1 MLSRW
6 PVPALLAALASA
18 GPARADVTMHPLF
31 TDNMVLQQQAKV
43 PVWGKAAPG
52 EDVAVT
58 LFDGKMKTGEGT
70 AKADDKGD
78 WKVTLEPQKAGT
90 TYRLEVKGKTDVT
103 LSNVAVGE
111 VWVCSGQSNME
122 WSVNASGEADTV
134 KQGALNANLRLF
146 TVAPKVSGKPIDD
159 YAELKHLSGW
169 TTCKP
174 ENVGGFSACAYHF
187 GQTIQKALNVPV
199 GLIHSSWGGTL
210 CEAWTSH
217 DGLDAVDP
225 LKYLA
230 AAGKKAENTPPKLRS
245 AGGANPNVPTVL
257 YNAMIHPL
265 LPYTIKGAIWYQGES
280 NAGRAYEYRTL
291 FPAMIEDW
299 RKKWGSEIAFHL
311 VQLAPW
317 HANDADGVSWAELR
331 DAQFHATR
339 KLKGV
344 GMACI
349 TDGGDLYDIHPKSK
363 VIAGSRL
370 GRSALAVTY
379 GKPVIGSGP
388 TYKSHKIDGDKVTLA
403 FDHVGGGLMARY
415 GTLNGF
421 AVCGD
426 DGYFYPAKATV
437 AGSGKDTIV
446 VTCDKV
452 AKPVAVRFG
461 WKNYPLVNVYNI
473 DGKGPGLPMVPFRTD
488 DFPYTTMPKK

>member
-6 PVPALLAALASA
+6 SLLAVLVAA
-18 GPARADVTMHPLF
+18 GTARADVTMHPLF
-31 TDNMVLQQQAKV
+31 TDNMVLQQGAKV

-52 EDVAVT
+52 EEVSVT

-70 AKADDKGD
+70 AKADDKGN
-78 WKVTLEPQKAGT
+78 WKVTLEPQKVGT
-90 TYRLEVKGKTDVT
+90 TYRLEVKGKTAVT

-122 WSVNASGEADTV
+122 WSVDASGEADTV
-134 KQGALNANLRLF
+134 KKGALNANLRLF

-169 TTCKP
+169 DTCKP
-174 ENVGGFSACAYHF
+174 ENIGKFSACAYHF

-199 GLIHSSWGGTL
+199 GLIHTSWGGTL
-210 CEAWTSH
+210 CEAWTSQ
-217 DGLDAVDP
+217 DGLAAVDS

-230 AAGKKAENTPPKLRS
+230 EAGKKAETVKPALR
-245 AGGANPNVPTVL
+245 GQPGANPNVSTVL

-265 LPYTIKGAIWYQGES
+265 LPYSIKGAIWYQGES

-291 FPAMIEDW
+291 FPAMIQDW
-299 RKKWGSEIAFHL
+299 RNKWGSEIAFHL

-331 DAQFHATR
+331 DAQYYATQ

-363 VIAGSRL
+363 DKAGTRL
-370 GRSALAVTY
+370 GRSALALTY
-379 GKPVIGSGP
+379 GKPVVGSGP
-388 TYKSHKIDGDKVTLA
+388 TYKSQKIDGDKVTVT
-403 FDHVGGGLMARY
+403 FDNVGGGLMARY
-415 GTLNGF
+415 QALNGF
-421 AVCGD
+421 TACGE
-426 DGYFYPAKATV
+426 DGYFYPAKAVIT
-437 AGSGKDTIV
+437 GKDTIV
-446 VTCDKV
+446 VTCEKV

-461 WKNYPLVNVYNI
+461 WKNYPMVNVFNI